1 MRINIS
7 AIARESG
14 VSRTTVNKI
23 LSNKRGSVADSTL
36 ERVADAMTTL
46 YAPVTADD
54 LRVGLGVSSN
64 PLLMSIRQQR
74 RVRRCARE
82 LSGFVN
88 NLYDLLSLSD

>member
-1 MRINIS
+1 VRINIS

-23 LSNKRGSVADSTL
+23 LSNKRGPISESTL

-74 RVRRCARE
+74 RVRRCAQE

-88 NLYDLLSLSD
+88 NLYDLLSHSG